1 MNKWTRYLIAVLL
14 SPILLPIALVY
25 KYEDQV
31 NKTTW
36 VIFSFIK
43 EVQELWEIIVIIF
56 HALGRILTVSLLIM
70 SSATFLFVLLKESG
84 VTIDWFYS
92 FYLVIERIVKN
103 PVSWATGTTIVATTV
118 AIGHMKNLEINQ
130 KKHAREE
137 YERSKKEK
145 DITNR

>member
-1 MNKWTRYLIAVLL
+1 MEKWKRYLIAVLL
-14 SPILLPIALVY
+14 SPVLLPIALVY

-36 VIFSFIK
+36 VVFSFIS
-43 EVQELWEIIVIIF
+43 EIQELWTITVIFI
-56 HALGRILTVSLLIM
+56 HALGRMLTVALLIM
-70 SSATFLFVLLKESG
+70 SSATFLYVLLNESG
-84 VTIDWFYS
+84 ITIEWFSPLYT
-92 FYLVIERIVKN
+92 VIEKIVKN

-130 KKHAREE
+130 KKYAQEE
-137 YERSKKEK
+137 FERYKKEK